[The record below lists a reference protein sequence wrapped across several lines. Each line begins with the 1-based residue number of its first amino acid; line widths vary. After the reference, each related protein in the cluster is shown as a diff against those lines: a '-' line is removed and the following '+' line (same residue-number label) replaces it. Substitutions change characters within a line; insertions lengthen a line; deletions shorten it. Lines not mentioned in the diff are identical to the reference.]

1 MEKKITLKKVTKN
14 DHKFLYELL
23 QSRDSNVNISHRTMP
38 NFEEH
43 KKFVNSKPYNFWYV
57 IIFEKLKIG
66 SIYLSKQN
74 EIGIFISKKHRGKGF
89 GKLALDKLIEMSPD
103 SRYLAN
109 VNPKNSKSINFFK
122 NNKFKLIQHTYE
134 LRSRKKSNEKKD

>member
-1 MEKKITLKKVTKN
+1 MKKEIILKKVTKN
-14 DHKFLYELL
+14 DHTFLYELL
-23 QSRDSNVNISHRTMP
+23 KSRDPKTNISHKSMP
-38 NFEEH
+38 SFKEH
-43 KKFVNSKPYNFWYV
+43 VKFVKSKPYNSWYIV
-57 IIFEKLKIG
+57 IFEKSKIG
-66 SIYLSKQN
+66 SVYLSKQN

-134 LRSRKKSNEKKD
+134 FTRKKSHEEKN